1 MALETLHK
9 FQSNPIYKHMD
20 IKRVLETEYDLMNP
34 TSPPQTS
41 TVIDIG
47 ITPIKIHRD
56 MFAEKIHKFNA
67 LQSEY
72 GHFFKKKNMIGDL
85 TLLEHSNWIKALSFS
100 NKNKKQERIDVAY
113 VADET
118 AIDQLFSVYIE
129 VEPYCTAMVT
139 ENFYNDADLKIHKI
153 VYVLREGSTLDI
165 VRNINVQGAHE
176 TVQVIESEFVQHP
189 NSTLKMYTRDGIQGY
204 LQDLYF
210 VDATQSTVT
219 DIKCRYNAK
228 ADNSVHVVT
237 DVNHQG
243 KDCSTNVDVKSV
255 TDDDSKFTFSGNL
268 NVDKKAEGAD
278 AHLKNKNLQLV
289 DTATVI
295 TEPKLDIR
303 TKEIA
308 CTHGCTVSSIDEDQ
322 LYLLNTKGINN
333 NTAKQLLTEAFL
345 NG

>member
-1 MALETLHK
+1 MALETSHK
-9 FQSNPIYKHMD
+9 FQLNPIYKHMD
-20 IKRVLETEYDLMNP
+20 IKHVLDTEYDLMNP
-34 TSPPQTS
+34 LSVAHGFS
-41 TVIDIG
+41 GIG
-47 ITPIKIHRD
+47 ITPEKVYRD
-56 MFAEKIHKFNA
+56 MFTDKVYKFNA
-67 LQSEY
+67 LTSEY

-85 TLLEHSNWIKALSFS
+85 TLSDDANWIKGLTFT
-100 NKNKKQERIDVAY
+100 NKNKKQDRTEVAY
-113 VADET
+113 AASDAV
-118 AIDQLFSVYIE
+118 IDQLFSVYIE

-153 VYVLREGSTLDI
+153 VYVLREGAILDI
-165 VRNINVQGAHE
+165 VRNINVQGTHE

-189 NSTLKMYTRDGIQGY
+189 NSTLNVYTREGMQGY

-210 VDATQSTVT
+210 VDATQNTT
-219 DIKCRYNAK
+219 TNMKCRYSAK

-243 KDCSTNVDVKSV
+243 KNCSTNIDVKSV

-289 DTATVI
+289 DTATVV

-333 NTAKQLLTEAFL
+333 NIAKQLLTEAFL